1 MSGSRKGSLKQKS
14 ERFDSNI
21 NKRGNVKL
29 SSKKEKQFTV
39 GPVLSRPST
48 IRCWLPRPFATSA
61 TAGCEIV
68 VGVPLGAEDRRYG
81 AGQWGCHVI

>member
-39 GPVLSRPST
+39 GPIVLAFF
-48 IRCWLPRPFATSA
+48 LFV
-61 TAGCEIV
+61 V
-68 VGVPLGAEDRRYG
+68 VGSSLLQIIRQAQS
-81 AGQWGCHVI
+81 GQMEG

>member
-1 MSGSRKGSLKQKS
+1 MSGSRRGSLKQKS

-39 GPVLSRPST
+39 GPVVLAFF
-48 IRCWLPRPFATSA
+48 LFV
-61 TAGCEIV
+61 V
-68 VGVPLGAEDRRYG
+68 VGSSLLQIIRQAQSGSIEG
-81 AGQWGCHVI
+81 

>member
-21 NKRGNVKL
+21 NKRGSVKL

-39 GPVLSRPST
+39 GPVRPRSSHHRPT
-48 IRCWLPRPFATSA
+48 VLILPR
-61 TAGCEIV
+61 V
-68 VGVPLGAEDRRYG
+68 
-81 AGQWGCHVI
+81 

>member
-21 NKRGNVKL
+21 NKRGSVKL

-39 GPVLSRPST
+39 GPVRPTSSQLTAPLSPPLALQPQQPVVFGS
-48 IRCWLPRPFATSA
+48 LP
-61 TAGCEIV
+61 GDQ
-68 VGVPLGAEDRRYG
+68 GGAE
-81 AGQWGCHVI
+81 HP